1 MTFHI
6 FHHDE
11 ENPAHVDCVR
21 MNRAT
26 PAANIIAF
34 GQESLRLLTIRESGH
49 DDTHW
54 HEAKHVDDITV
65 YRGIVNDSVWNCIK
79 TLNDA
84 SAITKFEEMTE
95 YCHVIA
101 NVDVATSIRHVK
113 AKAVFPTTA
122 RDFVV
127 VTSESRSDKAIV
139 IATRSILHDDMPE
152 DPHFVRATML
162 ISGYVIRP
170 TGKHQC
176 QVTMVA
182 HVDLGGHFPAF
193 VINLLAVDA
202 PIGSMKRLRE
212 LYNHQEAKLAATHA

>member
-1 MTFHI
+1 MI
-6 FHHDE
+6 LSNGRE
-11 ENPAHVDCVR
+11 ESSEAVAV
-21 MNRAT
+21 AT
-26 PAANIIAF
+26 RRP
-34 GQESLRLLTIRESGH
+34 R
-49 DDTHW
+49 
-54 HEAKHVDDITV
+54 
-65 YRGIVNDSVWNCIK
+65 SVWNCVK
-79 TLNDA
+79 KSFSSLQ
-84 SAITKFEEMTE
+84 SAISTPWSWSTT
-95 YCHVIA
+95 YDRLHGWP
-101 NVDVATSIRHVK
+101 VAVSRSFFADLILT
-113 AKAVFPTTA
+113 

-152 DPHFVRATML
+152 DPHFVRATMP

-170 TGKHQC
+170 TGKYQC

-212 LYNHQEAKLAATHA
+212 LYNHQDVKPATHA